1 MIILIVIILYNTNY
15 LSYIHMIYNIIFQIL
30 NSILISELF
39 LQKKAY
45 NSLTF
50 YKARVLHDSFT

>member
-1 MIILIVIILYNTNY
+1 MILIVIILIQIIFPI
-15 LSYIHMIYNIIFQIL
+15 YIQYIIFQIL

-45 NSLTF
+45 NSLTLS
-50 YKARVLHDSFT
+50 VI